1 MAQSIQVQYVV
12 TQSIVNSL
20 MGQMLQLHHKL
31 FLLLFGQSV
40 LY

>member
-12 TQSIVNSL
+12 TQNVGNNL

-40 LY
+40 VY